1 MGSKMRKKDQTES
14 VWDTL
19 EEFHK
24 AHTLHDLYER
34 IRDPWPLPGDPKL
47 GSTSLAAASTGAAVV
62 AIGTTAMAMGT
73 ATMAAPVVAGA
84 AVIGLLVLGIQ
95 SAAKLWD

>member
-1 MGSKMRKKDQTES
+1 MGSKMRKKDQSKS
-14 VWDTL
+14 VRDTL
-19 EEFHK
+19 EELHE

-34 IRDPWPLPGDPKL
+34 LHDPWPVPGDPKL

-62 AIGTTAMAMGT
+62 AMGTTAMAMGT
-73 ATMAAPVVAGA
+73 ATMVVPVVAGA
-84 AVIGLLVLGIQ
+84 AAIGLLVLGIQ